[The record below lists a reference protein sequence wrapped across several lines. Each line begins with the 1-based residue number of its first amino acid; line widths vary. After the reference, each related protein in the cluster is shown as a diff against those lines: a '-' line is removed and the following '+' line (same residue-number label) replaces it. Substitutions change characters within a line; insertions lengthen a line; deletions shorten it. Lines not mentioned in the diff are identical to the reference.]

1 MGTPGRAAGP
11 CSPRCIRP
19 GGPAG
24 GLWGHPLTLGRG
36 SSMARI
42 FPPDPQR
49 KQHATLAAG
58 RWRRPTAG
66 RALRTRRRELSSLPA
81 RHRPRWG
88 LRSAWQGPAL
98 GGRAACLRAVK
109 TRQKGE
115 KRTAAQGAQRECGT
129 GGCRVCASGAVAAP
143 DSLDAEGASVST
155 CMLNCKIKLVFIK
168 SIFKICKKLITNFS
182 NYLSLL

>member
-129 GGCRVCASGAVAAP
+129 GGCRVCASGRGGRSRHAGRRGRERFYMH
-143 DSLDAEGASVST
+143 AELQNKARVY
-155 CMLNCKIKLVFIK
+155 
-168 SIFKICKKLITNFS
+168 KKYF
-182 NYLSLL
+182 